1 MLFVGLSTA
10 IKRLWLATF
19 LGRRSYAHYSSE
31 LEILLGKMLLISQVG
46 QLARE
51 IDQQIFSGQIGNSLL
66 YPMKAIAFANDAS
79 DSESENNIPSIEGV
93 VNPNGQSSTMHNG
106 FGKTL
111 LDAGGR
117 IYSSRLGSTRTTRR
131 SSPVIN
137 SSTRNDLMNLLEE
150 WEEPD
155 YQSRS
160 KSKGERLA

>member
-1 MLFVGLSTA
+1 
-10 IKRLWLATF
+10 
-19 LGRRSYAHYSSE
+19 
-31 LEILLGKMLLISQVG
+31 
-46 QLARE
+46 
-51 IDQQIFSGQIGNSLL
+51 
-66 YPMKAIAFANDAS
+66 
-79 DSESENNIPSIEGV
+79 V

-131 SSPVIN
+131 SSSVIN